1 MPTCSSFW
9 QVSERIAPPDG
20 AQLGFLAEFR
30 AMSEAVRQLNP
41 SALWGRFADL
51 NDIPRPSGQEAA
63 VCKWITG
70 LAREAG
76 LEVESDE
83 VGNVLVRKPAT
94 PGMENRKTVVL
105 QSHVDMVCQKN
116 NDTVFD
122 FETEGIRMRV
132 DGDWVKAE
140 GTTLGADNGLGAA
153 TMLAVMEA
161 SDVAHPALELL
172 FTIDEET
179 GMTGA
184 LELRKEWLKGDIL
197 LNLDTEDDREI
208 GIGCAGGV
216 DMAFEADFGTVS
228 GTEDHGV
235 TIEVKGGSGG
245 HSGMDIH
252 KGIANANK
260 ILVRILRE
268 MMAKNATAELAVL
281 DGGGLRN
288 AIPRE
293 AKATVASNLSAA
305 QWEAELTEL
314 ASAIQ
319 AEYKTTDPSLT
330 IQLHDVGAPDHVV
343 PEHHTQA
350 ILSVLDICPNG
361 IDRMSPDI
369 EGLVQTSNNLA
380 RILLSDGKMEAHCLT
395 RSSVDSEKLDFARRI
410 EAGFEMAGFSSSRGG
425 AYPGWTPNPSSD
437 VVRMMTDLYRE
448 LYQEEPLVL
457 ACHAGLECG
466 ILGSRYP
473 HLDMVSFGPTILGAH
488 SPDERASVSS
498 VAKYW
503 DWFQEA
509 LKRIPEHA

>member
-1 MPTCSSFW
+1 M
-9 QVSERIAPPDG
+9 
-20 AQLGFLAEFR
+20 FLAEFR

-41 SALWGRFADL
+41 SSLWGRFADL
-51 NDIPRPSGQEAA
+51 NAIPRPSGQEKA
-63 VCKWITG
+63 VCAWITG
-70 LAREAG
+70 LAQKAG

-116 NDTVFD
+116 NDTSFD
-122 FETEGIRMRV
+122 FNTEGIRMWV
-132 DGDWVKAE
+132 DGDWVRAE

-161 SDVAHPALELL
+161 TDIEHPALELL

-184 LELRKEWLKGDIL
+184 LELRKGWLKGDIL

-216 DMAFEADFGTVS
+216 DLAFTLDFGTVS
-228 GTEDHGV
+228 GTEDHGILV
-235 TIEVKGGSGG
+235 EIKGGSGG

-252 KGIANANK
+252 KGLANANK
-260 ILVRILRE
+260 ILVRVLRE
-268 MMAKNATAELAVL
+268 MKGPDVTVELAAL

-293 AKATVASNLSAA
+293 AKATVASSLSASDWQA
-305 QWEAELTEL
+305 QLKTLVEGIVAEH
-314 ASAIQ
+314 
-319 AEYKTTDPSLT
+319 KTTDPNLSVHFH
-330 IQLHDVGAPDHVV
+330 QVGAPDQVLAQA
-343 PEHHTQA
+343 HTQA
-350 ILSVLDICPNG
+350 LLSALDICPNG

-369 EGLVQTSNNLA
+369 PGLVQTSNNLA
-380 RILLSDGKMEAHCLT
+380 RILLEDGRMEAHCLT
-395 RSSVDSEKLDFARRI
+395 RSSVDSEKLDLARRI
-410 EAGFEMAGFSSSRGG
+410 EAGFAMAGLSASRGG

-437 VVRMMTDLYRE
+437 VVRMMTELYRE

-503 DWFQEA
+503 SWFQEA
-509 LKRIPEHA
+509 LKRIPAQA

>member
-1 MPTCSSFW
+1 
-9 QVSERIAPPDG
+9 
-20 AQLGFLAEFR
+20 
-30 AMSEAVRQLNP
+30 MSEAVRQLHP
-41 SALWGRFADL
+41 RSLWGRFADL
-51 NDIPRPSGQEAA
+51 NAIPRPSGKEAA
-63 VCKWITG
+63 VCAWITG
-70 LAREAG
+70 LAKKAG
-76 LEVESDE
+76 LTVESDE

-94 PGMENRKTVVL
+94 SGMENRKTVVL

-116 NDTVFD
+116 NDTHFD
-122 FETEGIRMRV
+122 FDTEGIRMWV
-132 DGDWVKAE
+132 DGDWVRAE

-161 SDVAHPALELL
+161 QDIAHPPLELL

-184 LELRKEWLKGDIL
+184 LELRKGWLNGDIL

-216 DMAFEADFGTVS
+216 DLAFTASFGTVA
-228 GTEDHGV
+228 GTEDHGIMV
-235 TIEVKGGSGG
+235 EVKGGSGG

-252 KGIANANK
+252 KGLANANK
-260 ILVRILRE
+260 ILVRVLRE
-268 MMAKNATAELAVL
+268 MGGPEFKAELAAL

-305 QWEAELTEL
+305 QWTEQL
-314 ASAIQ
+314 GALVNGIQ
-319 AEYKTTDPSLT
+319 AEHKTTDP
-330 IQLHDVGAPDHVV
+330 
-343 PEHHTQA
+343 E
-350 ILSVLDICPNG
+350 LSVHFHEVGTPDQVLAEGHAQALLSALDICPNG

-369 EGLVQTSNNLA
+369 QGLVQTSNNLA
-380 RILLSDGKMEAHCLT
+380 RILLDNGNMEAHCLT
-395 RSSVDSEKLDFARRI
+395 RSSVDTEKLDLARRI
-410 EAGFEMAGFSSSRGG
+410 EAGFAMAGMASSRGG

-437 VVRMMTDLYRE
+437 IVRMMTELYRE
-448 LYQEEPLVL
+448 LYTEEPLVL

-503 DWFQEA
+503 SWFQEA
-509 LKRIPEHA
+509 LKRIPEQA

>member
-1 MPTCSSFW
+1 
-9 QVSERIAPPDG
+9 
-20 AQLGFLAEFR
+20 
-30 AMSEAVRQLNP
+30 MSEAVRQLQP
-41 SALWGRFADL
+41 SSLWGRFADL
-51 NDIPRPSGQEAA
+51 NAIPRPSGKEAA
-63 VCKWITG
+63 VCAWITG
-70 LAREAG
+70 LAKKAG
-76 LEVESDE
+76 LTVESDE

-116 NDTVFD
+116 NDTNFD
-122 FETEGIRMRV
+122 FDTEGIRMWV
-132 DGDWVKAE
+132 DGDWVRAE

-161 SDVAHPALELL
+161 QDIAHPPLELL

-184 LELRKEWLKGDIL
+184 LELRKGWLKGDIL

-216 DMAFEADFGTVS
+216 DLAFTAIFGTVA
-228 GTEDHGV
+228 GTEDHGIV
-235 TIEVKGGSGG
+235 VEVKGGSGG

-252 KGIANANK
+252 KGLANANK
-260 ILVRILRE
+260 ILVRVLRE
-268 MMAKNATAELAVL
+268 MMGPEVTAELAAL

-305 QWEAELTEL
+305 QWTEQL
-314 ASAIQ
+314 GALVNGIQ
-319 AEYKTTDPSLT
+319 AEHKTTDPDLSVHF
-330 IQLHDVGAPDHVV
+330 HDVGAPDQVLAEGHA
-343 PEHHTQA
+343 QA
-350 ILSVLDICPNG
+350 LFSALDICPNG

-369 EGLVQTSNNLA
+369 QGLVQTSNNLA
-380 RILLSDGKMEAHCLT
+380 RILLDNGNMEAHCLT
-395 RSSVDSEKLDFARRI
+395 RSSVDTEKLDLARRI
-410 EAGFEMAGFSSSRGG
+410 EAGFAMAGMASSRGG

-437 VVRMMTDLYRE
+437 IVRMMTELYRE
-448 LYQEEPLVL
+448 LYTEEPLVL

-466 ILGSRYP
+466 ILVSRYP
-473 HLDMVSFGPTILGAH
+473 HLDIVSFGPTILGAH

-503 DWFQEA
+503 SWFQEA
-509 LKRIPEHA
+509 LKRIPEQA